1 MPEALHAL
9 LGALAASALAALWL
23 ARARAADAR
32 ARAQAEE
39 GHADALARLRRAHAA
54 ELKRLAAEAARL
66 RTELAA
72 EPELPAAD
80 GPSVALDPSPRL
92 LAQAVG
98 QTLATI
104 VSGIEGSMFRL
115 IESAPQLRAET
126 DGIEALWL
134 GVRRLRRFHDKM
146 TRYARQPERSS
157 GQTSVERLLHSL
169 REELSSSALGLQI
182 TCKMPVN
189 RALLAGELDELLVAL
204 TLVLTA
210 LHQLEHGALRLQ
222 IRAEPCFAQDDAH
235 MQIELCLERNEETR
249 VGPQSAT
256 PTPMFLIARAAAQ
269 NLVRAHGGTLTITH
283 EAGHEARALLRLP
296 LAADETRPSAAQ
308 PVATPVAATPVAATP
323 AAEPTVVLPR
333 THSYG
338 GVLLIENDAAVRSM
352 LAAEFK
358 AQGRA
363 VCACADGA
371 AARSLIQ
378 ATPERFEILVVDEAA
393 RLADTDLLAS
403 TAARMCPEL
412 RVFVLS
418 DLHLDLLP
426 QALAPRV
433 LSIRKPFGVHELRRA
448 LSAALTAE
456 SGARPL

>member
-32 ARAQAEE
+32 ARLQAEE

-54 ELKRLAAEAARL
+54 ELKKLAAEAARL
-66 RTELAA
+66 RMVIAA
-72 EPELPAAD
+72 EPELPTAD
-80 GPSVALDPSPRL
+80 GPAVSLDPSPRL

-182 TCKMPVN
+182 TCKLPVN
-189 RALLAGELDELLVAL
+189 RALLAGELDELLGAL
-204 TLVLTA
+204 TLVSTA

-222 IRAEPCFAQDDAH
+222 IRAEPCFADAVPN
-235 MQIELCLERNEETR
+235 MQIEMCLERSEEPR
-249 VGPQSAT
+249 SGPQSAT
-256 PTPMFLIARAAAQ
+256 PTPMFLVARAAAQ
-269 NLVRAHGGTLTITH
+269 NLVRAHGGTLAITH

-308 PVATPVAATPVAATP
+308 PVATPVAATP

-393 RLADTDLLAS
+393 RLTDTDLLAS

-418 DLHLDLLP
+418 DLNLDLLP